1 MSLGPI
7 SVRVVALVFLFI
19 ARVRFPSGMSIV
31 KVLRNR
37 HGLDLVKNVR
47 KLEKI
52 DWKYRK
58 IQLDLEFLKTC

>member
-1 MSLGPI
+1 MSLEAI
-7 SVRVVALVFLFI
+7 SVRVIALVFLFI

-37 HGLDLVKNVR
+37 YGLDLVKNVR

-52 DWKYRK
+52 DWKYSK

>member
-1 MSLGPI
+1 MSLEAI
-7 SVRVVALVFLFI
+7 SVRVIALVFLFI

-31 KVLRNR
+31 KVLHNR
-37 HGLDLVKNVR
+37 YGLDLVKNVR

-52 DWKYRK
+52 DWKYSK

>member
-7 SVRVVALVFLFI
+7 SVRVVALVFVFI

-37 HGLDLVKNVR
+37 YGLDLVKNVR

>member
-1 MSLGPI
+1 MSLEAI
-7 SVRVVALVFLFI
+7 SVRVIVLVFLFI
-19 ARVRFPSGMSIV
+19 AKVRFPSGMSIV

-37 HGLDLVKNVR
+37 YGLDLVKNVR

-52 DWKYRK
+52 DWKYSK

>member
-37 HGLDLVKNVR
+37 YGLDLVKNVR